1 MNRKTLYIALTVA
14 LSQASPMAVFRA
26 TSALAQQQTEVKTAS
41 PHEIH
46 AADLVPYL
54 EFKSTTLLGWHPI
67 TKQALVR
74 TTNEAGAVAKQQ
86 LQLVEG
92 AGGKLTPLTAETADN
107 KISTLLAQP
116 HKIGRAWF
124 EPRVGSYI
132 VFEKIQGSKA
142 QLFRLDLATK
152 VETAISPAD
161 QHAGNIVFNR
171 AGNLFAFTT
180 QSAASATSDPTN
192 VYLSTD
198 PKLGA
203 QRLLATLKGVGYS
216 NFNFA
221 PDDNSLVYVQTLA
234 QGQSHVLH
242 LDIATGSSK
251 RLTPAP
257 IDTLK
262 TPYYSASPR
271 HSIDGK
277 SLFLICDLDS
287 NFKRLCKL
295 DFATSKVEFLSKF
308 AFDIDAFLISVR
320 QNRMALITNE
330 PDGNGL
336 RFLDLSTF
344 KELPRPPL
352 LLGEISGLHWRG
364 ALDEDDSEGVDGI
377 EANKKPFSAKT
388 ELGFTLASAR
398 GPEDVFT
405 AQVGGRI
412 SRWTNSASA
421 NLNPMDFVEPQSIT
435 WKSADDTPI
444 TGFYYAPDK
453 TKFPGKRPVIIKLP
467 DDNLAQFKPG
477 FIGRDNYFIN
487 VLGIAVIYPNVR
499 GSGGVGKGVG
509 KVFSNAGKKG
519 TQENAISD
527 IGALLD
533 WVATHPTLDTERIVF
548 SEASKVSSAAA
559 ESVMTSNVLAQ
570 AIAKRYADKI
580 AKATDIKHIADMIG
594 ILPRTRDG
602 NGIHVTLGIRQ

>member
-1 MNRKTLYIALTVA
+1 MNRKKLYIALTIA
-14 LSQASPMAVFRA
+14 LSQVSLMPVFRA
-26 TSALAQQQTEVKTAS
+26 TPALAQSSTEAKTAS
-41 PHEIH
+41 PFEIN
-46 AADLVPYL
+46 AADMAPYL
-54 EFKSTTLLGWHPI
+54 DFKSTTLLGWHPI

-74 TTNEAGAVAKQQ
+74 TNNANSARTGQQ

-92 AGGKLTPLTAETADN
+92 AGGKLTPLTAEPADSN
-107 KISTLLAQP
+107 ISALLAQQ
-116 HKIGRAWF
+116 HKIGHAWF

-132 VFEKIQGSKA
+132 IFEKIDGNKA

-152 VETAISPAD
+152 VETAMSPAD

-171 AGNLFAFTT
+171 AGSLFAYTT
-180 QSAASATSDPTN
+180 QSAASGSTS
-192 VYLSTD
+192 VYVGKL

-203 QRLLATLKGVGYS
+203 QRLLATLKGAGYS
-216 NFNFA
+216 DFNFA
-221 PDDNSLVYVQTLA
+221 PDDKSLVYVQSLA
-234 QGQSHVLH
+234 QGESHVWH
-242 LDIATGSSK
+242 LDIASGSTK

-257 IDTLK
+257 SDALK
-262 TPYYSASPR
+262 TPYYWASPR
-271 HSIDGK
+271 HSADGK
-277 SLFLICDLDS
+277 SLFLICNLDS
-287 NFKRLCKL
+287 DFKRFCKL
-295 DFATSKVEFLSKF
+295 DLSTGKVAFLSKF
-308 AFDIDAFLISVR
+308 AFDIDAFLISER
-320 QNRMALITNE
+320 QNRIALITNE
-330 PDGNGL
+330 PGGNGL

-421 NLNPMDFVEPQSIT
+421 NLNPMDFVEPQSIA
-435 WKSADDTPI
+435 WKSVDQTTI

-487 VLGIAVIYPNVR
+487 VLGIAVIYPNIR
-499 GSGGVGKGVG
+499 GSKGFGKA
-509 KVFSNAGKKG
+509 FLNAGKNRA
-519 TQENAISD
+519 QENAMSD

-533 WVATHPTLDTERIVF
+533 WVATQPALDAERIMF
-548 SEASKVSSAAA
+548 SEASIVSSMGAQ
-559 ESVMTSNVLAQ
+559 SVITSNVLAQ

-580 AKATDIKHIADMIG
+580 VRAADIKNIADSM
-594 ILPRTRDG
+594 
-602 NGIHVTLGIRQ
+602 